1 MLEPLLKSAASL
13 LGPVDLVDDLTFSD
27 KAQVARLRVTEGAT
41 VVAKRPVDPA
51 ALGRELQA
59 LWVLPEAVRPGLVA
73 AGDGV
78 AGDPRCRC
86 PRRGPARAAVASQ
99 DLRCRSGLARTL
111 GQPDRGLR
119 RVREDA
125 IMNRSR
131 IAAASAAVLLVFASA
146 ACGDDDALSA
156 SEYRSQGNTICRDV
170 GAGVRA
176 AVPDEQPTV
185 EAIQRDH
192 APALAGALS
201 SLRDRLGELRPPA
214 NLAGGHAQ
222 LVSAVDSALA
232 TSEQAARDVVV
243 ASRLR
248 EEGPPLEEIGERATA
263 LGLTSCA
270 G

>member
-1 MLEPLLKSAASL
+1 
-13 LGPVDLVDDLTFSD
+13 
-27 KAQVARLRVTEGAT
+27 
-41 VVAKRPVDPA
+41 
-51 ALGRELQA
+51 
-59 LWVLPEAVRPGLVA
+59 
-73 AGDGV
+73 
-78 AGDPRCRC
+78 
-86 PRRGPARAAVASQ
+86 
-99 DLRCRSGLARTL
+99 
-111 GQPDRGLR
+111 
-119 RVREDA
+119 
-125 IMNRSR
+125 MNRSR
-131 IAAASAAVLLVFASA
+131 IAAAGAAVLLVFASV
-146 ACGDDDALSA
+146 ACGGDDDTLSA
-156 SEYRSQGNTICRDV
+156 SDYRSQGNAICRDG

-201 SLRDRLGELRPPA
+201 SLRDRLRELRPPA

-232 TSEQAARDVVV
+232 TSEQAARDVAV